1 MQYKSQLERWTVNF
15 QTVIEIAD
23 RQPISYIT
31 KWKSEL
37 NLYVTSTVAV
47 VVNNERLQLLS
58 VGDTDLEVIY
68 YLTD

>member
-15 QTVIEIAD
+15 QTVIETAD

-58 VGDTDLEVIY
+58 VGDTDIEVIY